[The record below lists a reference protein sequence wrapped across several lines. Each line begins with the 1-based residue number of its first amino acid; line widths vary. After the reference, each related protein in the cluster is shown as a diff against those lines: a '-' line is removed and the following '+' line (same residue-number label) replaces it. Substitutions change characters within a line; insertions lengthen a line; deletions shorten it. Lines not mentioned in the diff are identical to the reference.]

1 MTFICGLALWH
12 PAVWVLAGGER
23 WTTTSTRL
31 VVEGAARSKAKTPAE
46 MSKYGVFLRC
56 SFPLTSITS

>member
-1 MTFICGLALWH
+1 MTFGCGLALWH

-23 WTTTSTRL
+23 WKALL

-46 MSKYGVFLRC
+46 MSKYRVFLRC
-56 SFPLTSITS
+56 PFPLTSITG